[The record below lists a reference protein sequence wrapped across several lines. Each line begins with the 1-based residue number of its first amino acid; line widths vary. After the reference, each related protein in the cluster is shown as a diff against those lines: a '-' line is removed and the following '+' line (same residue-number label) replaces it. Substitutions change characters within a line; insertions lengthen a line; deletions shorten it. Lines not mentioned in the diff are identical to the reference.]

1 MLIDIRVKFAMSVF
15 HLLATLTN
23 KKTKPKFSVHLHSNI
38 LSIYSISAAIHFVF
52 VSCLLFIFGVNITN
66 KRTKRS
72 LYPSFPLSSP
82 VGIETLH
89 LSAPSEFMSN
99 TRKLS
104 ENFLTTLKRRE
115 IVINDTSQ
123 NNVKETMC
131 FGASYS
137 PQRSLLQVKW
147 VCFDET

>member
-1 MLIDIRVKFAMSVF
+1 MLPSI
-15 HLLATLTN
+15 L
-23 KKTKPKFSVHLHSNI
+23 FSFPAFF
-38 LSIYSISAAIHFVF
+38 LSSGSTSRIKELKEA
-52 VSCLLFIFGVNITN
+52 
-66 KRTKRS
+66 
-72 LYPSFPLSSP
+72 YPSFQLSSP

-147 VCFDET
+147 VCFDETWRFLNDSFRKRLIERWDKKRSKTNFEEHFLISSVKNSFSAWQS